1 MSETSVKSLRAQKTL
16 VILASFWAALGLTSG
31 IAFREL
37 TRHAEY
43 DSGVLGLTHGHTL
56 TLGMI
61 LMLIALLLE
70 RSMLLSSRKTYLPFL
85 VAWNVGLFLTII
97 TLFGRGFHSVRGMDI
112 PWVMTLVSG
121 VGHTVLTVGLVL
133 FFVTLF
139 KALPAQK

>member
-1 MSETSVKSLRAQKTL
+1 MSETSVRSLRAQKTL
-16 VILASFWAALGLTSG
+16 LILASLWAALGLTSG

-43 DSGVLGLTHGHTL
+43 DPGVLGLTHGHTL

-61 LMLIALLLE
+61 MMLLALLFE
-70 RSMLLSSRKTYLPFL
+70 RSMQLSSRKTYLPFL
-85 VAWNVGLFLTII
+85 VTWNIGLLLTVI
-97 TLFGRGFHSVRGMDI
+97 TLFGRGFHAVRGMDI

-133 FFVTLF
+133 FLATLF